1 MAVNK
6 KYYWLKLKKDFF
18 NQKIIKKLR
27 KIAGG
32 DTYTIIYL
40 KMQLASIQNEG
51 KLIFEGVENTFAE
64 ELALELDE
72 DLENINVTL
81 AYLQANKLI
90 EIIED
95 DEYLLTEVPNIIGSE
110 TATAERMRNS
120 RMRAKNKIEKCNN
133 VTPVLHDSD
142 TTVTNCYTEKEKSI
156 DIDLDI
162 EKSIDNKIK
171 ENNTNVGCCQD
182 NFLKNYLDN
191 INPVASPLELEKL
204 SSWEEDID
212 PKLINKAI
220 EIAVINNV
228 RKYSYINSILNNWVK
243 DNIKTLEQYENLEK
257 IKQKEKEIKNG
268 DRLEKGNK
276 YPTTNRKSSTKN
288 KPTGDDFRKVLNR
301 E

>member
-40 KMQLASIQNEG
+40 KMQLASIQNDG

-81 AYLQANKLI
+81 AYLQTNKLI
-90 EIIED
+90 EIVED
-95 DEYLLTEVPNIIGSE
+95 DEYLLTEVPDIIGSE

-120 RMRAKNKIEKCNN
+120 RMRAKNKIEKS
-133 VTPVLHDSD
+133 PVLHDSD
-142 TTVTNCYTEKEKSI
+142 TTVTNCYTEKEIEKEKSI
-156 DIDLDI
+156 DIDLD
-162 EKSIDNKIK
+162 NKIK
-171 ENNTNVGCCQD
+171 ENNINVGCCQD
-182 NFLKNYLDN
+182 DFLKNYLNN
-191 INPVASPLELEKL
+191 INPVASPIEIEKL

-220 EIAVINNV
+220 EIAVINNA
-228 RKYSYINSILNNWVK
+228 RRYSYINAILNNWLK

-257 IKQKEKEIKNG
+257 IKQKEKDGRNG
-268 DRLEKGNK
+268 IRSEQENK
-276 YPTTNRKSSTKN
+276 YPTTNRKSSAN
-288 KPTGDDFRKVLNR
+288 NNPTGDDFRKVLNR